1 MRLEGATHWRSAAS
15 EVSLVP
21 IPFICTPTYP
31 AEGWNGS
38 LHNLG
43 GHGRW
48 SGLTGERQF
57 EEAWCYVGGS
67 DPQWEARYQRIMGH
81 EALLPSL
88 PGSNFPFGTI
98 FTFSQS
104 RVQILES
111 LPPPQVVTGLV
122 QAYFDTF
129 ESTHRLL
136 HRLEFAEELNTLWIN
151 NNQLSEAWLAQL
163 CMVLALGCQ
172 TAPGPVLAST
182 GHSPDDWTDIFLDA
196 AQFFFSQS
204 QYFTAPTLT
213 TLRTLCLAAMARM
226 MEIDKGAESKQL
238 VYFMGL
244 VTRMAMAMNLHRTSS
259 LFPDMTPFEAE
270 MRKRVWV
277 TVQLLDLDAAMRTGT
292 SFLHREQDADTPL
305 DINDTDFHRSEHGW
319 VVHPRW
325 AAPGGLTDSTYQ
337 VKLAELIPVL
347 TDVICFVNSPTPVI
361 LDNDR
366 LRSWDSR
373 LKQKLQEAE
382 SALARQPQG
391 LERSVS
397 TQIHFLRVLVHR
409 TLLALH
415 SYYIRTTRTGQ
426 VRDSTLAAMLSALAL
441 LRTQHAWHSP
451 PSRATGAAGVQ
462 TRASSSSTATA
473 MYQPLEEQTPPLTW
487 LSDLCHDDFEVAMF
501 HLVLVL
507 RRGDLDA
514 AAKQGNLPTRARASV
529 ILRQSLEFKRARA
542 CRSVSHFGEFV
553 RLSLAVRCLA
563 SFEAGEPMLAGLME
577 VADQI
582 EQTAIQGSRQGL
594 LWTQGSNPLFAG
606 QAGMPTGQF
615 VFGYGQ

>member
-1 MRLEGATHWRSAAS
+1 MS
-15 EVSLVP
+15 
-21 IPFICTPTYP
+21 
-31 AEGWNGS
+31 
-38 LHNLG
+38 
-43 GHGRW
+43 
-48 SGLTGERQF
+48 
-57 EEAWCYVGGS
+57 GS
-67 DPQWEARYQRIMGH
+67 DPQWEARYQRLMGH

-88 PGSNFPFGTI
+88 PGSNFPFSTI

-129 ESTHRLL
+129 ETTHRLL
-136 HRLEFAEELNTLWIN
+136 HHLEFAEELNTLWIN

-172 TAPGPVLAST
+172 AAASPVLAST
-182 GHSPDDWTDIFLDA
+182 GHSPEDWTDIFLDA

-238 VYFMGL
+238 VYLMGL
-244 VTRMAMAMNLHRTSS
+244 VTRMAMAMNLHRASS
-259 LFPDMTPFEAE
+259 LFPDITPFEAE
-270 MRKRVWV
+270 MRKRIWI

-319 VVHPRW
+319 LVHPRW
-325 AAPGGLTDSTYQ
+325 DASGGPTDSTYQ

-347 TDVICFVNSPTPVI
+347 TDVICFVNSPTPAI
-361 LDNDR
+361 LDSER

-382 SALARQPQG
+382 VALGRQPQS

-397 TQIHFLRVLVHR
+397 TQVHFLRVLVHR

-415 SYYIRTTRTGQ
+415 SYYTRTTRTGQ
-426 VRDSTLAAMLSALAL
+426 VRDSTLAAMISALAL

-451 PSRATGAAGVQ
+451 PSRASGAAGVQ
-462 TRASSSSTATA
+462 TRASSSAAPA
-473 MYQPLEEQTPPLTW
+473 MYQPLEEQTPPLNW

-514 AAKQGNLPTRARASV
+514 AKQGNLPTRARAST
-529 ILRQSLEFKRARA
+529 ILRQSLEFKRARG
-542 CRSVSHFGEFV
+542 CRSVSHFREFV

-606 QAGMPTGQF
+606 QAGIPSDQF

>member
-1 MRLEGATHWRSAAS
+1 MS
-15 EVSLVP
+15 
-21 IPFICTPTYP
+21 
-31 AEGWNGS
+31 
-38 LHNLG
+38 
-43 GHGRW
+43 
-48 SGLTGERQF
+48 
-57 EEAWCYVGGS
+57 GS
-67 DPQWEARYQRIMGH
+67 DPHWEVRYQRIMGH

-122 QAYFDTF
+122 QTYFDTF

-172 TAPGPVLAST
+172 AAPSPVLAST

-226 MEIDKGAESKQL
+226 MEIDKGAELKQL
-238 VYFMGL
+238 VYLMGL
-244 VTRMAMAMNLHRTSS
+244 VTRMAMTMNLHRASS
-259 LFPDMTPFEAE
+259 LFPDITPFEAE
-270 MRKRVWV
+270 MRKRIWV

-319 VVHPRW
+319 VVNSRW
-325 AAPGGLTDSTYQ
+325 ATPAGLTDSTYQ

-347 TDVICFVNSPTPVI
+347 TDVISFVNSPTAAV
-361 LDNDR
+361 LDNER

-382 SALARQPQG
+382 AILARQTQS
-391 LERSVS
+391 LERTVS
-397 TQIHFLRVLVHR
+397 PQVHFLRVLVHR

-415 SYYIRTTRTGQ
+415 SYYIRTVRTGQ
-426 VRDSTLAAMLSALAL
+426 VRDSTLAAMISALAL

-451 PSRATGAAGVQ
+451 PSRATSAAGVQ
-462 TRASSSSTATA
+462 TRASSSTAPV
-473 MYQPLEEQTPPLTW
+473 MYQPLEQAPPLNW
-487 LSDLCHDDFEVAMF
+487 LSDMCHDDFEVAMF
-501 HLVLVL
+501 HLILVL
-507 RRGDLDA
+507 RRGDLD

-542 CRSVSHFGEFV
+542 CRSISHFREFV
-553 RLSLAVRCLA
+553 RLSISVRCLA
-563 SFEAGEPMLAGLME
+563 SFEAGEPMLSGLME
-577 VADQI
+577 IADQI

-594 LWTQGSNPLFAG
+594 LWAQGSNPLFAG
-606 QAGMPTGQF
+606 QAGIPPDQF
-615 VFGYGQ
+615 VFGYSQ